1 MIKFNPVKTTDVSY
15 AFVENLLHES
25 FPEEERRDD
34 DMQRYNTDNNPL
46 FTAYLITDDAENI
59 GLITLWKLSGFL
71 YVEHLATSPSVR
83 NKGYGK
89 MIMQALLHDFSD
101 YTIVLEVELPEDDL
115 SKRRIGFYER
125 NGFKLC
131 HKPYMQPPYR
141 SGGTPIP
148 MHVMYSGDRPI
159 DDIFDKIKSEIYR
172 NVYLVK

>member
-1 MIKFNPVKTTDVSY
+1 MIKFNPVKTTDTSY

-46 FTAYLITDDAENI
+46 FTTYLITDDAEYI
-59 GLITLWKLSGFL
+59 GLITLWRLSGFL

-89 MIMQALLHDFSD
+89 MIMQALLNNFPDSK
-101 YTIVLEVELPEDDL
+101 IVLEVELPEDEF

-125 NGFKLC
+125 NGFVLC
-131 HKPYMQPPYR
+131 RKSYMQPPYR
-141 SGGTPIP
+141 KSGSPIP
-148 MHVMYSGDRPI
+148 MHIMFSGADSI
-159 DDIFDKIKSEIYR
+159 DGMFDTITSEIYK
-172 NVYLVK
+172 NVYLV

>member
-159 DDIFDKIKSEIYR
+159 DDIFDKIKSEIY
-172 NVYLVK
+172 N

>member
-101 YTIVLEVELPEDDL
+101 YTIVLEVELPEDDEMASSSVINL
-115 SKRRIGFYER
+115 ICSHLIEVGEHQFQ
-125 NGFKLC
+125 C
-131 HKPYMQPPYR
+131 M
-141 SGGTPIP
+141 
-148 MHVMYSGDRPI
+148 
-159 DDIFDKIKSEIYR
+159 
-172 NVYLVK
+172 

>member
-1 MIKFNPVKTTDVSY
+1 MIKFNPVKTTDTSY

-71 YVEHLATSPSVR
+71 YVEHLATSPGVR

-89 MIMQALLHDFSD
+89 MIMRFPKMSLVSVVLVFMKETVLLFVKSHTCS
-101 YTIVLEVELPEDDL
+101 
-115 SKRRIGFYER
+115 RRIGSQAVLFQCISCFPE
-125 NGFKLC
+125 
-131 HKPYMQPPYR
+131 Q
-141 SGGTPIP
+141 IQ
-148 MHVMYSGDRPI
+148 
-159 DDIFDKIKSEIYR
+159 
-172 NVYLVK
+172 

>member
-1 MIKFNPVKTTDVSY
+1 MIKFNPVKTTDTSY

-46 FTAYLITDDAENI
+46 FTTYLITDDAEYI

-89 MIMQALLHDFSD
+89 MIMQALLKIFPDSK
-101 YTIVLEVELPEDDL
+101 IVLEV
-115 SKRRIGFYER
+115 
-125 NGFKLC
+125 
-131 HKPYMQPPYR
+131 
-141 SGGTPIP
+141 
-148 MHVMYSGDRPI
+148 
-159 DDIFDKIKSEIYR
+159 
-172 NVYLVK
+172 